1 MCIHDI
7 RSACNNKLNI
17 LARHRYMEHVEMKV
31 TIINRSNG
39 SAMEMNFAFSVF
51 ICSVNGIDRIRP
63 PMKQNA
69 KGAMLHESK
78 ENSNATGPSS
88 TTTPNLIIKVPGCIV
103 LDWA

>member
-1 MCIHDI
+1 MGEDGFH
-7 RSACNNKLNI
+7 SPMKGYSGLN
-17 LARHRYMEHVEMKV
+17 ESCVF
-31 TIINRSNG
+31 
-39 SAMEMNFAFSVF
+39 SAMEMNFAFSAF
-51 ICSVNGIDRIRP
+51 ICNAKGIDRIRP

-88 TTTPNLIIKVPGCIV
+88 TITPNLIIKVPGCIV